1 MILPSVSKYL
11 LELVA
16 GPNLLCLRISVFPTA
31 TTAALSVVA
40 PPKFALCASVEK
52 AVRPTVCPFPSLEK
66 SCFVFRTR
74 GDCVKEEETY

>member
-31 TTAALSVVA
+31 TTAALSVVV

-52 AVRPTVCPFPSLEK
+52 AVRPSVRSHLWRRAA
-66 SCFVFRTR
+66 SCFEPAEIV
-74 GDCVKEEETY
+74 